1 MKRKRD
7 IKTKK
12 VYKHKARLNVDGRK
26 QEFAVNFFETFSPV
40 VTWISIRIVF
50 ILVLLNNWHTRQI
63 DFVLAYPQAPIEY
76 DIYMELPHG
85 IELKEGN
92 SKTHVLKLLRNI
104 YGQRQAG
111 KIWADF
117 LKDKLESIGFVP
129 SPVDEC
135 VYIRRNVIF
144 LVYVDDGIFTS
155 PDSEAINKA
164 IEEIKELGL
173 DIDDQ
178 GDIEDYL
185 GVNVERVGD
194 TFVLTQPQLID
205 QIIEDLALEGSRPKP
220 IPALSTRPLIR
231 DENEPRPKDI
241 KYNYRSIVGKLN
253 FLEKS
258 TRPDISYATHMV
270 ARFSEDHIMLPYY
283 ILVFVDADFSGNWN
297 KPTAADDPAT
307 SKSRTG
313 YVLKFTDCPLL
324 WQSKLQTITALSSC
338 ESEYMAL
345 SAALRDAIFRVCA
358 QAPTGDPP
366 HRDGK
371 PRGGYIHKTIGI
383 KLIPTLPK
391 AHHGMV
397 AI

>member
-1 MKRKRD
+1 MTVR
-7 IKTKK
+7 
-12 VYKHKARLNVDGRK
+12 
-26 QEFAVNFFETFSPV
+26 
-40 VTWISIRIVF
+40 
-50 ILVLLNNWHTRQI
+50 
-63 DFVLAYPQAPIEY
+63 
-76 DIYMELPHG
+76 
-85 IELKEGN
+85 
-92 SKTHVLKLLRNI
+92 
-104 YGQRQAG
+104 AG

-129 SPVDEC
+129 SPVNEY
-135 VYIRRNVIF
+135 VYIRQNVIF
-144 LVYVDDGIFTS
+144 LVYVDDGIFAS

-164 IEEIKELGL
+164 IEEIKALGL

-194 TFVLTQPQLID
+194 TFVLTQLQLIN

-220 IPALSTRPLIR
+220 ITALSTRPLIR
-231 DENEPRPKDI
+231 DKNEPRPKDI
-241 KYNYRSIVGKLN
+241 KYNYRSIVGNLN

-270 ARFSEDHIMLPYY
+270 AQFSEDPRESHHAAILHIGQYLLSTRARGL
-283 ILVFVDADFSGNWN
+283 ILKPNPTLSLEVFVDADFSGNWN
-297 KPTAADDPAT
+297 KPTAADDTAT

-338 ESEYMAL
+338 ESEYMRLL
-345 SAALRDAIFRVCA
+345 SAALCDAIFVIQILDDLKARGFILPSKTPQVYCKAFEDNSGALEMARLPKLRPQTKHRVCA

-371 PRGGYIHKTIGI
+371 PRGRYIHKTIGI
-383 KLIPTLPK
+383 KLIPMLPK

-397 AI
+397 AIVYHSQ

>member
-1 MKRKRD
+1 
-7 IKTKK
+7 
-12 VYKHKARLNVDGRK
+12 
-26 QEFAVNFFETFSPV
+26 
-40 VTWISIRIVF
+40 
-50 ILVLLNNWHTRQI
+50 
-63 DFVLAYPQAPIEY
+63 
-76 DIYMELPHG
+76 
-85 IELKEGN
+85 
-92 SKTHVLKLLRNI
+92 
-104 YGQRQAG
+104 
-111 KIWADF
+111 
-117 LKDKLESIGFVP
+117 
-129 SPVDEC
+129 

-144 LVYVDDGIFTS
+144 LVYVDDGIFAS

-231 DENEPRPKDI
+231 DENEPRAKDI

-270 ARFSEDHIMLPYY
+270 ARFSEDPRESHHAAILHIGQYLLSTRARGL
-283 ILVFVDADFSGNWN
+283 ILKPNPALSLEVFVDADFSGNWN

-345 SAALRDAIFRVCA
+345 SAALRDAIFVIQILDDLKA
-358 QAPTGDPP
+358 
-366 HRDGK
+366 
-371 PRGGYIHKTIGI
+371 RGFVLPSKTPQVYCKAFEDNSGA
-383 KLIPTLPK
+383 LEMARLPK
-391 AHHGMV
+391 LRPRTKHVNLSFHHFREYARKRLLEIHPIETANQEGDIFTKPLGLNLFQRFRKRIMGW
-397 AI
+397 